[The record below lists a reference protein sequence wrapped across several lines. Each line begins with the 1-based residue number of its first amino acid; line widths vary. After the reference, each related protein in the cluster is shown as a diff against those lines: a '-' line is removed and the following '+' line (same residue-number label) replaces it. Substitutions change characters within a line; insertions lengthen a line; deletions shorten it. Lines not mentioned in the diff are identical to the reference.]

1 MRVFNFRVLLSFL
14 FIANLLSPPAS
25 ASEIPASFSFQGSGY
40 GHGVGMSQV
49 GARGQALEG
58 DSATA
63 ILSYYYKDVVV
74 APVQDD
80 QILRVNVGHLLTSVS
95 MKTDTKRAHI
105 ELFDADVGDG
115 VLSVA
120 DAVITAKSNLTFTL
134 LGNAAIPSIVE
145 TSGKIRTLPSGKS
158 WTIRWSGTRDL
169 EGINSLL
176 SLKIGKSTTKYKY
189 GQIQVKLVKSA
200 LFGYRI
206 EVTNSVRLHD
216 EYLWG
221 IGEMPSSWPLAALQ
235 AQVIAS
241 RTYALNKAGK
251 IKSACDCDLY
261 SATADQS
268 FVGYSKEAEARY
280 GAIWKSVVTSTS
292 IDDSHGVAILYHDL
306 PIAAYFFSSSGGQ
319 TESAID
325 AWGSYVP
332 YAIGVADPWSLQI
345 NLNARYV
352 SWIRPVSQEVVAGAF
367 SLDDVM
373 RLEISNRHQSGTVA
387 SITATSSKGKKSVL
401 TGEAFRSKAKLPS
414 TWFDFEIPQISE
426 ATPAPTDTATSNL

>member
-1 MRVFNFRVLLSFL
+1 
-14 FIANLLSPPAS
+14 
-25 ASEIPASFSFQGSGY
+25 
-40 GHGVGMSQV
+40 
-49 GARGQALEG
+49 
-58 DSATA
+58 
-63 ILSYYYKDVVV
+63 
-74 APVQDD
+74 
-80 QILRVNVGHLLTSVS
+80 
-95 MKTDTKRAHI
+95 
-105 ELFDADVGDG
+105 
-115 VLSVA
+115 
-120 DAVITAKSNLTFTL
+120 TFTL

-176 SLKIGKSTTKYKY
+176 SLKVGKSTTKYKY

-200 LFGYRI
+200 LLGYRI

-261 SATADQS
+261 AATADQS

-367 SLDDVM
+367 SLDDVI